1 MSTLLSETLDRSR
14 TCSEAHEVGVHQLDQ
29 AQWNSVIEAFD
40 DATLTQTRSYGA
52 ARWGAQNLN
61 HVLLKGENGIVA
73 AAQVV
78 IKRVPAV
85 HAGMAYV
92 KGGPL
97 WQPRDRDQN
106 PDAFRH
112 MLRALRKIY
121 ATGRKLFLRLSPA
134 PMEEHGPEL
143 VRIMEEEGFKRD
155 ECFGTP
161 RTAFLDLSY
170 SLEELRSS
178 LKSTWRRN
186 LVLAER
192 NGLIIRHETTD
203 EIFETFVNLYNQML
217 ERKKISGVVSVGHYQ
232 EMQKTLP
239 EAQRMRIMICEHEG
253 EAVAGL
259 VVPHFG
265 KRAQDLLAA
274 TGDKGLALR
283 GSYLLHWKMLEWLK
297 THGCRWWDLDGINQK
312 AYPGI
317 SQFKLGFVGKLGW
330 EAEYPGRFESC
341 SDAMSKLSVRV
352 CERVLT
358 GYRRVESLMRGAN
371 TPAEE
376 SAD

>member
-1 MSTLLSETLDRSR
+1 MSTLLSETLNRSSA
-14 TCSEAHEVGVHQLDQ
+14 CGGAHQVLVHQLDQ
-29 AQWNSVIEAFD
+29 AQWNGVIEAFD
-40 DATLTQTRSYGA
+40 DARLTQTWSYGA

-61 HVLLKGENGIVA
+61 HVLLRGNYGIAA

-97 WQPRDRDQN
+97 WQPRDRDRN
-106 PDAFRH
+106 PETFRH
-112 MLRALRKIY
+112 MLRALREIY
-121 ATGRKLFLRLSPA
+121 ATQRKLFLRLSPA

-143 VRIMEEEGFKRD
+143 VTIMEEEGFKRD
-155 ECFGTP
+155 VCFGKP

-192 NGLIIRHETTD
+192 NELTIRHDTTD
-203 EIFETFVNLYNQML
+203 EIFETFVNLYDQML
-217 ERKKISGVVSVGHYQ
+217 ERKKICGVVSVGHYQ

-239 EAQRMRIMICEHEG
+239 EAQKMRIMICEHAG

-265 KRAQDLLAA
+265 KTAQDLLAA

-283 GSYLLHWKMLEWLK
+283 GSYLLHWKMLEFLK
-297 THGCRWWDLDGINQK
+297 THGCRWWDLDGINHK

-317 SQFKLGFVGKLGW
+317 SQFKLGFVGRLGW
-330 EAEYPGRFESC
+330 EAEYPGRFELC
-341 SDAMSKLSVRV
+341 SDAMSNLSVRV
-352 CERVLT
+352 GERLLS
-358 GYRRVESLMRGAN
+358 GYRRLESLIRGAN